1 MIEYDYIMKESG
13 HIIAIGA
20 STGGSGAIK
29 HILSDMPAD
38 APAILIVHHVPES
51 SSGYFI
57 RWMDSITRLNVGEA
71 AEGQPVLPEHVYI
84 APAGHH
90 LEIARDAHGY
100 RCRLNDAP
108 PVNRF
113 KPSVDV
119 LFRSVAREAGERAV
133 AALLSGMGSDGV
145 EGLASLHEA
154 GARTLVQDE
163 ASSVVWGM
171 AGDAVKRGA
180 VDDIVPLEKLATAL
194 LSCAHAAAVTDTATA
209 AKP

>member
-1 MIEYDYIMKESG
+1 MKDAN

-29 HILSDMPAD
+29 HILSEMPAD

-51 SSGYFI
+51 SSSYFI
-57 RWMDSITRLNVGEA
+57 RWMDSITRLHVSQA
-71 AEGQPVLPEHVYI
+71 ADGDPVRPGHVYI
-84 APAGHH
+84 APAGRH
-90 LEIARDAHGY
+90 LEIARTADGY
-100 RCRLNDAP
+100 HCQLSDAP

-119 LFRSVAREAGERAV
+119 LFQSVANAAGGRA
-133 AALLSGMGSDGV
+133 AASLLSGMGSDGV
-145 EGLASLHEA
+145 EGLKLLHEA

-163 ASSVVWGM
+163 TSSVVWGM

-180 VDDIVPLEKLATAL
+180 VDDIVPLDALAAAL
-194 LSCAHAAAVTDTATA
+194 LTHAHAASDTSTPVA